1 MHIGGMLMRT
11 TLNISDEIINEA
23 IKITGNKSKT
33 ALINTALKE
42 YIRLLK
48 RKKLISMRGSGI
60 IRTDYDIQKL
70 RELENEES

>member
-1 MHIGGMLMRT
+1 MRT

-60 IRTDYDIQKL
+60 IRTDYDIQQL